1 MYNSRSYCGELT
13 VNDANKEI
21 LLAGWVE
28 TKRDLGGIIFLEIR
42 DITGIVQVVFDSSQ
56 SAENARLA
64 DQTRSEY
71 VIKVKGKIRRRSED
85 TINPNIATGEIE
97 LVADSIEILNG
108 SKVPPFPLNTRDT
121 ISEEVRLRYRF
132 LDLRRPDMRE
142 ALVKRSIAM
151 QVTRNFL
158 AKNRFFEIETPILN
172 KSTPE
177 GARDFLVPSRI
188 NHGEFYAL
196 PQSPQIF
203 KQILMVSGFDR
214 YYQIVKCFRDEDL
227 RNDRQPEFTQIDL
240 ELSFV
245 TEDMVMELVEGLL
258 KELIREIAGKTVS
271 LPFRRMSYDEAMA
284 KYGCD
289 KPDTR
294 FGLELKECSDI
305 FAKSEFKVF
314 SDALASGGIVKGFA
328 VEDEGRIS
336 RKMSDDYTE
345 HVKIYGAKGFPMFR
359 YKDGGFEGG
368 ISKFLSDDEKKAV
381 LERFELKNDA
391 ILFFSVDK
399 AKIVNQTLSNMRIKV
414 ARDLDMIDE
423 DRLDLLWVTDFPLF
437 EYSSED
443 KRFYSTHHPFT
454 APKEECLEMLDNLT
468 PENADKIKAQAYD
481 IILNGSEI
489 GGGSIRI
496 IDSEI
501 QNKIFTLENI
511 SEEEAKIK
519 FSFLLNALSYG
530 APPHGGLA
538 LGLDR
543 IMMLLLKRDSIR
555 EVIAFPKTQKGQ
567 CLMSDAPSEVS
578 KEQLKELGIRI
589 TEGK

>member
-1 MYNSRSYCGELT
+1 MYRDRFYCGELT
-13 VNDANKEI
+13 VNDTDKEV

-42 DITGIVQVVFDSSQ
+42 DISGIIQVVFDSSK
-56 SAENARLA
+56 SAENAKLA

-97 LVADSIEILNG
+97 VVADSIDILNK

-121 ISEEVRLRYRF
+121 IGEEVRLKYRF
-132 LDLRRPDMRE
+132 LDLRRSDMCE
-142 ALVKRSIAM
+142 AMIKRSTVM
-151 QVTRNFL
+151 QVTRNYL
-158 AKNRFFEIETPILN
+158 TKNRFFEIETPILN

-188 NHGEFYAL
+188 NRGEFYAL

-203 KQILMVSGFDR
+203 KQILMVAGFDR

-227 RNDRQPEFTQIDL
+227 RNDRQPEFTQIDM

-245 TEDMVMELVEGLL
+245 TEDMIIGLVEGLI
-258 KELIREIAGKTVS
+258 KEIIQEVTGENVT
-271 LPFRRMSYDEAMA
+271 LPFRRMNYDEAMA

-314 SDALASGGIVKGFA
+314 SDALSKGGIVKGFS

-336 RKMSDDYTE
+336 RKMSDDYTD
-345 HVKIYGAKGFPMFR
+345 HVRIYGAKGFPMFR
-359 YKDGGFEGG
+359 YKDGAFEGG

-381 LERFELKNDA
+381 IERFELKNDA

-399 AKIVNQTLSNMRIKV
+399 AKIVNQTLANMRLKV

-423 DRLDLLWVTDFPLF
+423 NRFDLLWVTDFPLF
-437 EYSSED
+437 EYSPED

-454 APKEECLEMLDNLT
+454 APKEECLPMLDNLT

-481 IILNGSEI
+481 IVLNGNEI

-496 IDSEI
+496 ISSEI
-501 QNKIFTLENI
+501 QNKIFMLENI

-519 FSFLLNALSYG
+519 FSFLLDALQYG

-567 CLMSDAPSEVS
+567 CIMSNAPSEVTR
-578 KEQLKELGIRI
+578 EQLKELSIRVV
-589 TEGK
+589 EGQ

>member
-1 MYNSRSYCGELT
+1 MYKRRAYCGELT
-13 VNDANKEI
+13 VNDAGKDV
-21 LLAGWVE
+21 LLAGWVD

-42 DITGIVQVVFDSSQ
+42 DVSGIVQAVFDSSK
-56 SAENARLA
+56 SADNARLA
-64 DQTRSEY
+64 DQTRSEF
-71 VIKVKGKIRRRSED
+71 VVKLTGAVRLRSAD
-85 TINPNIATGEIE
+85 TVNPNIATGEIE
-97 LVADSIEILNG
+97 VVADSIEILNT

-132 LDLRRPDMRE
+132 LDLRREEMRE
-142 ALVKRSIAM
+142 AIIQRSKVM
-151 QVTRNFL
+151 QITRNYL
-158 AKNRFFEIETPILN
+158 SQNRFFEIETPILN

-188 NHGEFYAL
+188 NHGHFYAL

-214 YYQIVKCFRDEDL
+214 YYQIAKCFRDEDL

-245 TEDMVMELVEGLL
+245 TQEMIMSLVEGLL
-258 KELIREIAGKTVS
+258 RDIVFGVTGKEIEFPIARLT
-271 LPFRRMSYDEAMA
+271 YDEAMDR
-284 KYGCD
+284 YGCD

-294 FGLELKECSDI
+294 FALELKDCGDI

-314 SDALASGGIVKGFA
+314 SSALSSGGIVKGFA

-345 HVKIYGAKGFPMFR
+345 HVRIYGAKGFPMFR

-368 ISKFLSDDEKKAV
+368 ISKFLSDEEKAAV
-381 LERFELKNDA
+381 IERFNLKNDA

-399 AKIVNQTLSNMRIKV
+399 PKIVNQTLANMRIKA
-414 ARDLDMIDE
+414 ARDLDMID
-423 DRLDLLWVTDFPLF
+423 DDKLNFLWVTDFPLF

-454 APKEECLEMLDNLT
+454 APKDECLPMLDNIK
-468 PENADKIKAQAYD
+468 PEDAGKVKAQAYD
-481 IILNGSEI
+481 IVLNGSEI

-496 IDSEI
+496 SSRDI
-501 QNKIFTLENI
+501 QSKIFELENI
-511 SEEEAKIK
+511 PEDEAKLK
-519 FSFLLNALSYG
+519 FSFLLEALQYG

-543 IMMLLLKRDSIR
+543 IMTLLLKKESIR
-555 EVIAFPKTQKGQ
+555 EIIAFPKTQKGQ
-567 CLMSDAPSEVS
+567 CLMSGAPSPVER
-578 KEQLKELGIRI
+578 EQLKELAIRV
-589 TEGK
+589 TETQ